1 MTQQVKALNA
11 KIRHE
16 AAIEAML
23 AFDDRAERDETGRSN

>member
-1 MTQQVKALNA
+1 MNQQVEALNT

-16 AAIEAML
+16 AAIAAML